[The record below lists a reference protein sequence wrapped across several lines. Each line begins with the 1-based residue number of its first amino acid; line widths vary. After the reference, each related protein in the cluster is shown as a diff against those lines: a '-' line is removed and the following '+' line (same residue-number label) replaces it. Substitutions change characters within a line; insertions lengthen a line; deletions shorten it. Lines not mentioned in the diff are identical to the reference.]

1 MLLTKWNTNWVRE
14 QHNENMQDLKF
25 FRNHYNIYNQ
35 EIPNTKTVGYHSDLV
50 PAIQVPG
57 PVSYTMGFAMSL
69 QLNTQFIESLLDI
82 TCENEKKMKKSSK
95 YTAWIIFF
103 LQFIFGHPKSP
114 PFVSVEQDC
123 DLKEL
128 KELQALAVL

>member
-1 MLLTKWNTNWVRE
+1 
-14 QHNENMQDLKF
+14 MQDLKF

-82 TCENEKKMKKSSK
+82 TCENEKKNEEKFQIYCMNYFFFTIHFWPSK
-95 YTAWIIFF
+95 ITSICFSRTG
-103 LQFIFGHPKSP
+103 L
-114 PFVSVEQDC
+114 
-123 DLKEL
+123 
-128 KELQALAVL
+128 